1 MSLRAKPWLTD
12 INDPPYK
19 AERRAVKTAFGANPD
34 FIWDGSA
41 IPAARMFQAIML
53 KSVMIFTTGAAD
65 DGEHSQNEKISQF
78 HSFVHLR
85 YKRREN

>member
-1 MSLRAKPWLTD
+1 MISFF
-12 INDPPYK
+12 PY
-19 AERRAVKTAFGANPD
+19 TSAFGANPD